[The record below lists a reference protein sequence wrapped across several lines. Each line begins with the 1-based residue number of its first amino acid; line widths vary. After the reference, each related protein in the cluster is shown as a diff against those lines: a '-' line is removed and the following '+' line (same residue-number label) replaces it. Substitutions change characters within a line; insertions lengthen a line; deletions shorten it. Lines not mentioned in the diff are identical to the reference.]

1 MQVSYNLLKEYVD
14 IDISPEELT
23 KKLTINGI
31 VLERDKKVTTEI
43 EKVVIGK
50 IIKIDSLPES
60 EKLSLCQID
69 IKDKILSI
77 ICGATNIKVS
87 DKVPIALDGA
97 ILPQIGIIKNKK
109 IRNVFSEGMLC
120 SASELGI
127 ESGKSSGI
135 LILEKDLPLG
145 EDIKKIINFNDTIF
159 DFEIHSNRPD
169 LMSIIGIARE
179 VAVITNKKLKIP
191 EIKIRE
197 EGKRIE
203 EDISVKIEA
212 GDLCPRYSGRI
223 IKDVKIGESPLW
235 LKWKLKLLGM
245 RPINNIVDITNYILM
260 ETGQP
265 LHAFDIDLIQ
275 EKTII
280 VRRRRTE
287 ETIRTLDDIERQVP
301 ENTLLI
307 TDPKEPIAI
316 AGIM

>member
-31 VLERDKKVTTEI
+31 VLERDEKVTTEI

-77 ICGATNIKVS
+77 ICGATNMKVS

-97 ILPQIGIIKNKK
+97 RLPQIGIIKNKK

-135 LILEKDLPLG
+135 LILEKDSPLG
-145 EDIKKIINFNDTIF
+145 EDIKK
-159 DFEIHSNRPD
+159 
-169 LMSIIGIARE
+169 
-179 VAVITNKKLKIP
+179 
-191 EIKIRE
+191 
-197 EGKRIE
+197 
-203 EDISVKIEA
+203 
-212 GDLCPRYSGRI
+212 
-223 IKDVKIGESPLW
+223 
-235 LKWKLKLLGM
+235 
-245 RPINNIVDITNYILM
+245 
-260 ETGQP
+260 
-265 LHAFDIDLIQ
+265 
-275 EKTII
+275 
-280 VRRRRTE
+280 
-287 ETIRTLDDIERQVP
+287 
-301 ENTLLI
+301 
-307 TDPKEPIAI
+307 
-316 AGIM
+316 